1 MTDITKRPRLDLEY
15 RDTVFGPEGGLA
27 PGSKALQPITA
38 EGIAELRADSLDQLD
53 DDETLSQNGSV
64 TFRDI
69 LIPGLDGDPE
79 IPALVLTPTNS
90 TGNRPALVFT
100 HCGGKIVSHPRTK
113 IFGLGVLDWVARHQ
127 IAIVVAGV
135 RVGPEDPHP
144 AQVRDGFAALR
155 WTSENAGTLG
165 VDPSRIGLLGV
176 SGGGGVAAGTALYAR
191 DHGGPP
197 LAHLILLTPMLDDR
211 ESFQSNRFEEVVWPR
226 RSNATG
232 WTAILGDSR
241 GGPDVSEYAAASR
254 AIDLTG
260 LPPTFIETYSADIF
274 RDEAIDF
281 ASRLMQTGAPVDL
294 HVWAGVMHRVED
306 FPPTT
311 TVGTAIYD
319 ARRSFLARI
328 SARVDSGFES

>member
-1 MTDITKRPRLDLEY
+1 MTDITTRPRLDLEY
-15 RDTVFGPEGGLA
+15 RDTVFAGDGGLGA
-27 PGSKALQPITA
+27 GSKALQAITA
-38 EGIAELRADSLDQLD
+38 DEIADLRRESLAQID
-53 DDETLSQNGSV
+53 DDATLSQNGAV
-64 TFRDI
+64 TFQDI
-69 LIPGLDGDPE
+69 LIPGLGDDPA
-79 IPALVLTPTNS
+79 IPALVLTPANS
-90 TGNRPALVFT
+90 TGHRPALVFT

-113 IFGLGVLDWVARHQ
+113 IFGFGMLEWVTRHQ
-127 IAIVVAGV
+127 VAIVVAGV

-155 WTSENAGTLG
+155 WTSENADALG
-165 VDPSRIGLLGV
+165 IDPARIGLLGV

-241 GGPDVSEYAAASR
+241 GGPDVSPYAAASR
-254 AIDLTG
+254 AVDLTG

-281 ASRLMQTGAPVDL
+281 ASRLMQTGTPVDL

-311 TVGTAIYD
+311 AVGTAIYD
-319 ARRSFLARI
+319 ARRSFLTRI
-328 SARVDSGFES
+328 SARSDSGFEN